1 MNFRKFTIFLRFASI
16 VFYLRRIQDGLL
28 HLFHFSI
35 SKMNLLMLREFL
47 LCKITYFRMT
57 TLIKKNITYS
67 I

>member
-1 MNFRKFTIFLRFASI
+1 MSFRKFTIFLRFASI

-47 LCKITYFRMT
+47 LCKIAYFRMT
-57 TLIKKNITYS
+57 TLIK
-67 I
+67 